1 MSMDAMGSPPTFG
14 AGPDE
19 GALFAGRYRLVSALG
34 RGRASTVY
42 LAHDE
47 RIGNRPVAVKVSSP
61 RPGGFNPSAAREHLE
76 AEARAL
82 GVLSHPAA
90 PQLNDVL
97 TRDERIALVMEYL
110 PGQTLRATLI
120 EGPVAEGD
128 ALEWGLLLCDLLLT
142 LHVGPPPLT
151 HGAIGAEH
159 CVLLPRGRLVLFDWG
174 TAAAAT
180 DAGRQ
185 QDARSVAM
193 LVSALLAGHE
203 GAGDAAPR
211 RVSSRVSAA
220 TAEALHG
227 ALHRAPPAAPLT
239 ILELRRVLIACY
251 GALGIS
257 KTMCPYCLVRVR
269 SGARHCGACGATLLH
284 ELSAP
289 PPGALTPPPDPTHGE
304 TVGLPGSRLP
314 PGLESA
320 AGALAS
326 ATHRTRLAYTNRLRA
341 IGHYLDQ
348 QGLRRVTIV
357 DSDSGVFI
365 RGQSDGVG
373 RPAASTIVRGSRAAR
388 EAFTAT
394 LDEAELAE
402 LGAQARRRRDA
413 PDGPRATRPAV
424 GLLGSPLFPSGYED
438 RLRALGVEL
447 DGLSGVRLL
456 TIIEVADHL
465 YLDYDRTDEDLA
477 GGVAHQHLVLRTGD
491 MEAIVQAAVARRGKG
506 SALRRMIGDQGS
518 R

>member
-1 MSMDAMGSPPTFG
+1 MSIDAMGSPPTFG

-47 RIGNRPVAVKVSSP
+47 RIGNRPVVVKVSSP

-90 PQLNDVL
+90 PRLNDVL

-110 PGQTLRATLI
+110 PGQTLRAALI

-185 QDARSVAM
+185 RDARLVAM

-203 GAGDAAPR
+203 GAEDAAR
-211 RVSSRVSAA
+211 RASSRVSAA
-220 TAEALHG
+220 TAEALRG
-227 ALHRAPPAAPLT
+227 TLHRAPPAAPLT

-251 GALGIS
+251 GALGINR
-257 KTMCPYCLVRVR
+257 TMCPYCLVRVR

-289 PPGALTPPPDPTHGE
+289 PAAPVTPPPDPTHGE

-388 EAFTAT
+388 DAFTAI

-413 PDGPRATRPAV
+413 PDGPRVTRPAI